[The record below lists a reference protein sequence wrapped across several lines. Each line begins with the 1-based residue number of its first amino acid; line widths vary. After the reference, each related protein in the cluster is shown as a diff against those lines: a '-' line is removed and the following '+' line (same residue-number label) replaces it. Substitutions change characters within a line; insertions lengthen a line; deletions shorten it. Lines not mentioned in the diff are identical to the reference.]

1 MKLTKEEKL
10 KLTLLHDS
18 YVKYFNDLVEELK
31 RITAEVPLDPENTS
45 FLLGKLSA
53 HINAIGDNAKEMDAI
68 IDQLGLWHRT
78 YNVTPTIQKEAAHR
92 HLNTN

>member
-1 MKLTKEEKL
+1 MQLTKEEKY

-18 YVKYFNDLVEELK
+18 YVKYFNDMVNELK
-31 RITAEVPLDPENTS
+31 RITEEVYLEPENAI

-68 IDQLGLWHRT
+68 IDQLGLWHRS
-78 YNVTPTIQKEAAHR
+78 YNVNPKIMKQAAKR
-92 HLNTN
+92 EQNNN